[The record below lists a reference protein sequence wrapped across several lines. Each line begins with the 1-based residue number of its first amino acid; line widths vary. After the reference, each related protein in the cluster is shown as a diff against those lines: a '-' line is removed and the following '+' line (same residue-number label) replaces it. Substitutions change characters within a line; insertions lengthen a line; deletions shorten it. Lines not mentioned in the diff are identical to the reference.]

1 MENPMA
7 RRSMPYIVRTVGG
20 TPVVVVRREIW
31 HPPTDVY
38 ETDSEII
45 VKVEV
50 AGVHEDDMEV
60 SLDEGILRVS
70 GRRADCSR
78 RETVAVH
85 RLEIQCGEFE
95 THVHLPH
102 AIRADA
108 DIQCTYASGILTIVL
123 PKELAHKVHVERA

>member
-1 MENPMA
+1 MEDRTT
-7 RRSMPYIVRTVGG
+7 RRSGPYIVTSVGG

-45 VKVEV
+45 IRVEV

-60 SLDEGILRVS
+60 SLDEGVLRVS
-70 GRRADCSR
+70 GWRADCSR
-78 RETVAVH
+78 LEKVAVH
-85 RLEIQCGEFE
+85 RLEINCGEFE

-108 DIQCTYASGILTIVL
+108 DIQCTYMSGILTIVL
-123 PKELAHKVHVERA
+123 PKEPAHRVQVERA